1 MTTQKSRNEHVYD
14 VVIVGGAI
22 AGLACAVG
30 LIQRGITN
38 VLVLDKASK
47 MQPIGASIA
56 LFSNGIKALEYLSPD
71 VADKVKDSCIPI
83 DTMILQDLEGN
94 ILHKK
99 KPPTATGVNYLV
111 WFLLQKYLSEGLPEG
126 IMKMGTAMDKF
137 EVGSDG
143 IVTLHVSTTSV
154 DSTCTTIRSRIL
166 VGADGIYSRIRQ
178 QLFGPTPKH
187 YHEKL
192 MYRAALST
200 DLIAEKHVPP
210 RGTNVGVQG
219 NVEGKLFSYRETSQ
233 DILTVTSMAR
243 LEDGE
248 NFDGCGAVK
257 IDSIY
262 KLSAQEKKNLMCQ
275 AFTEYPASVQ
285 NILENIPPEAVHI
298 DAIRDVDVIE
308 EASRG
313 PIILIGDAAHAMSPS
328 LGQGANQSL
337 EDAAVLVHGLTRL
350 FSTRATGDNDGPIV
364 CTKAIEAA
372 LKQVWD
378 ERFERVS
385 KIHAASR
392 ARSADNNRSS
402 QKAPVDMKSTQ
413 LKEILAEIDKWDAP
427 VDM

>member
-1 MTTQKSRNEHVYD
+1 MTTQTDQDHVYD

-30 LIQRGITN
+30 LVERGLTN
-38 VLVLDKASK
+38 VLVLDKATK
-47 MQPIGASIA
+47 LQPVGASIA
-56 LFSNGIKALEYLSPD
+56 LFSNGIKALEYLSPG

-83 DTMILQDLEGN
+83 DTMILEDLEGN
-94 ILHKK
+94 VLHKK
-99 KPPTATGVNYLV
+99 KPPTVSGVNYLV
-111 WFLLQKYLSEGLPEG
+111 WFLLQKYLSEALPEG
-126 IMKMGTAMDKF
+126 IMKMGTALDKF

-143 IVTLHVSTTSV
+143 IVTLSTTSV
-154 DSTCTTIRSRIL
+154 DTTTIRTRIL

-200 DLIAEKHVPP
+200 DLIDAKHVPP
-210 RGTNVGVQG
+210 RGTNVGVQSS
-219 NVEGKLFSYRETSQ
+219 VEGKLFSYRETSH
-233 DILTVTSMAR
+233 DILTITSMAR
-243 LEDGE
+243 FEDGE
-248 NFDGCGAVK
+248 NSDGCGAIK

-262 KLSAQEKKNLMCQ
+262 KLSAQEKKDLMCQ

-285 NILENIPPEAVHI
+285 NILENIPPTAVHI

-313 PIILIGDAAHAMSPS
+313 PIILIGDANHAMSPS

-337 EDAAVLVHGLTRL
+337 EDAAVLVHGLIKL
-350 FSTRATGDNDGPIV
+350 FSTKATNDNDGPIV
-364 CTKAIEAA
+364 CTMAIEAT

-378 ERFERVS
+378 KRFERVS

-392 ARSADNNRSS
+392 ARSADNNMSS

-413 LKEILAEIDKWDAP
+413 LKEILAEIDTWDAP
-427 VDM
+427 VDTCI